1 MTHDDLATLL
11 REDVTQG
18 EPHWLPD
25 VSVPVSAGRRRVRR
39 HRIMSAAVAASAL
52 TVTALV
58 AVPLLG
64 GSAGS
69 DRVLDP
75 AERALAEYDAQQMPI
90 TLEEHSRAVFERSVP
105 DLGPA
110 DVRVKD
116 GNDKDLPPELYDKA
130 SGISVEYG
138 DFEHSWSVSLRHA
151 KSEAE
156 GSARTYCD
164 AGLEGGYYLE
174 CTVGTAA
181 HGYVVISKLEAV
193 QPFGNKPSDR
203 LGFMVVTADE
213 LSTVDPDRVYF
224 QHIVKVI
231 KSESLLTYVK
241 EQVHAPTR
249 EQAEA
254 MFQTPLDDL
263 AELGAD
269 PALVIPEA
277 PLDTIGCGPFTLA
290 KNDYVSC

>member
-1 MTHDDLATLL
+1 MTHDDLSTLL
-11 REDVTQG
+11 REDVMQG

-25 VSVPVSAGRRRVRR
+25 VSIPLAAGRRRVRR
-39 HRIMSAAVAASAL
+39 HRIMSAAVTAGAL
-52 TVTALV
+52 TATALV

-64 GSAGS
+64 GSDGRAQ
-69 DRVLDP
+69 VLDP
-75 AERALAEYDAQQMPI
+75 AERALVEYDAQQMPI
-90 TLEEHSRAVFERSVP
+90 TLEEHSRAVLERSVP

-130 SGISVEYG
+130 SGMSVKYG
-138 DFEHSWSVSLRHA
+138 DFEHSWSVTLRHA

-156 GSARTYCD
+156 GSARKYCA

-174 CTVGTAA
+174 CTVDTAE

-193 QPFGNKPSDR
+193 QPIGNKPNDR

-213 LSTVDPDRVYF
+213 LATVDPDRVYF

-231 KSESLLTYVK
+231 KSESLLTYVE

-254 MFQTPLDDL
+254 MLQTPLGDL

-269 PALVIPEA
+269 PELVIPEA
-277 PLDTIGCGPFTLA
+277 PRDDIGCGPFTLD